1 MVAAIFYWLI
11 SGFFVRVFIAIA
23 IIAFIA
29 YSAKAWRVQS

>member
-1 MVAAIFYWLI
+1 MFYWLI
-11 SGFFVRVFIAIA
+11 SGFFVRVLVALA